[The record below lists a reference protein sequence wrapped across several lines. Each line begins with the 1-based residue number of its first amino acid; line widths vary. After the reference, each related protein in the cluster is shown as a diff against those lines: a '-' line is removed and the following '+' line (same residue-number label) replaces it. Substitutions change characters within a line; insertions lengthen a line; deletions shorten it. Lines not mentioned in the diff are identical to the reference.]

1 VPPTSRSATIETDLF
16 EHRTPKDDFINPCCF
31 GEDFA
36 AWLQVRL
43 SGLTEFKLGAPVMED
58 YGWGFGASHAK
69 GSIWVAL
76 SFAHEGPVEGPASWG
91 VSVEWRDAKLLSRWL
106 GKPDLTAFDPF
117 VDAVWAALK
126 AEPAITFTPD

>member
-58 YGWGFGASHAK
+58 AK

-91 VSVEWRDAKLLSRWL
+91 VSVEWRDAKLLNRWL
-106 GKPDLTAFDPF
+106 GKPDLAAFDPF